1 MRTIEDPA
9 NPIGEFEAPSS
20 PSGSTTLRLPCTHL
34 GSMALSHGL
43 CFGSRQLTIL
53 TPASPPLSLTR
64 RLCFPSQRLNSLET
78 CQLAL
83 SQMSSRTFLPR
94 ASSFSQHHERNCVI
108 MLLTGRPSTKR
119 SHVSSSCGR

>member
-34 GSMALSHGL
+34 GSMAFSHGL
-43 CFGSRQLTIL
+43 CFGRRQLTIL
-53 TPASPPLSLTR
+53 TPSPLSLTR
-64 RLCFPSQRLNSLET
+64 RLCFPSQRLTSLET

-83 SQMSSRTFLPR
+83 SQIRSRTFLPIP
-94 ASSFSQHHERNCVI
+94 SSSWAHHRRNC
-108 MLLTGRPSTKR
+108 
-119 SHVSSSCGR
+119 